1 MDADAW
7 NARYDTAEL
16 VWSGEPNQFL
26 PPEIADLEPGTALD
40 LACGE
45 GRNAIWLATQGWT
58 VTGVDFSSVGVAKAR
73 RLAGERGVEVDF
85 QIGDATEFE
94 PPEQGYDLVIVFY
107 LQLPADER
115 RAAVANAV
123 RSLAPGGHFVYVA
136 HDLLN
141 LSEGYG
147 GPDDAVVLA
156 TAEGIVDDMA
166 SASLEYGLELDVERA
181 ERVDRPVPTPDGER
195 IAIDT
200 LVRARR
206 LDTISVADLG
216 PIGEDVG

>member
-7 NARYDTAEL
+7 NARYDSAEL

-26 PPEIADLEPGTALD
+26 PPEVAELQPGTALD

-45 GRNAIWLATQGWT
+45 GRNAIWLATRGWT
-58 VTGVDFSSVGVAKAR
+58 VTGVDFSSTGIDKAR
-73 RLAGERGVEVDF
+73 RLASERGVEVAF
-85 QIGDATEFE
+85 GVADATSWE
-94 PPEQGYDLVIVFY
+94 PPPGGFDLVLVFY

-115 RAAVANAV
+115 RAAITTAV
-123 RSLAPGGHFVYVA
+123 RSLAPGGTFLLVA

-147 GPDDAVVLA
+147 GPQEAVVLT
-156 TAEGIVDDMA
+156 TAEGVVDDMA
-166 SASLEYGLELDVERA
+166 AASIEHGLELDVERA
-181 ERVDRPVPTPDGER
+181 ERVDRAVPTPEGER

-206 LDTISVADLG
+206 LPTVSVADLA
-216 PIGEDVG
+216 PLVEDEG